1 MRLGKCHQVYGISDF
16 EQNGRPG
23 GLKLHEK
30 YQCAL
35 GTDNNV
41 FRRKNGEFTNYGN
54 LKKFNGI

>member
-1 MRLGKCHQVYGISDF
+1 MRLGKCYQVYGISDF

-35 GTDNNV
+35 GSDNNV
-41 FRRKNGEFTNYGN
+41 FRRKNGEFT
-54 LKKFNGI
+54 